1 MNNSQTSRLALI
13 AVMAASLLAVG
24 VVTAISMTQEADAY
38 IRNWLS
44 QSNSATVNQN
54 AATSGGG
61 TASNSATVT
70 QSNSATQSGGS
81 SSSSSSS
88 TVCTNGD
95 CTTTTNP

>member
-1 MNNSQTSRLALI
+1 M
-13 AVMAASLLAVG
+13 G

-54 AATSGGG
+54 G
-61 TASNSATVT
+61 ASNTATVT
-70 QSNSATQSGGS
+70 QSNTASQSGGS
-81 SSSSSSS
+81 SSSSSSN

-95 CTTTTNP
+95 CTTP